1 MNPPSVSPP
10 SPESG
15 PGAGPD
21 PNEPDP
27 NEPPTEFGPP
37 GEGGVSPPLTPTELT
52 PTERPA
58 DDPILRAAVRDAGCG
73 VFWLGPHLWVKR
85 CNAAFAR
92 FAGRSEDDL
101 AGTPIAEID
110 PSWPYG
116 DAAEAFAALRVRP
129 SAGHATRLRRPDGT
143 LVPVQMHVNYLS
155 LGGLESLF
163 GVVVDTGDRQAAEDA
178 LRLSEARYRAVT
190 ENQTEFILRSR
201 PDDPQTVTFCNPAFA
216 RLVDRGDAAEVVGRP
231 MPDFIFPED
240 RPIAARRLASLTPD
254 RPIAAGENRIVDAS
268 GAVRWTSWVNR
279 GIFDG
284 GENGGE
290 LVEIQCVGRDVTERK
305 LTDEA
310 LARSQERYRS
320 LVEDSPE
327 LVSRWKPGGR
337 LTFANRAYCEFFGLP
352 GGPAR
357 GHNVLAPHDTRTRE
371 KVDKAV
377 AALAPDRP
385 VARMVIPSRRHDG
398 EVRKVAWIERGFF
411 REGPDGEP
419 ELIEVQSVGRDETE
433 RLAARRALLE
443 SDRRQRSVLDDLDEM
458 VCRFRPDDGVVTYAN
473 RAFREACG
481 RPEGEVVGVLSVFDD
496 YSEEA
501 AALMRDRL
509 AAVTPAE
516 PSVEFLAPVTR
527 PDGTCRWQEWT
538 DRALFGPPDP
548 AVPEAPPP
556 VAEFQAVGRDVTDRI
571 AERGRRRR
579 RDEAAAALA
588 ALSPREREV
597 LAAVAAGVT
606 NKVTAR
612 RLDITERTVEKH
624 RSAAMRKLGV
634 RSAAELV
641 RVAVAAEPPADPAEL
656 PDGLT
661 DEFPKPL
668 PDGGPTA

>member
-1 MNPPSVSPP
+1 MNSPSVSPP
-10 SPESG
+10 SPGSG

-21 PNEPDP
+21 PNEP
-27 NEPPTEFGPP
+27 PPEIGPP
-37 GEGGVSPPLTPTELT
+37 GEGCVGPPGDPVEL
-52 PTERPA
+52 PA
-58 DDPILRAAVRDAGCG
+58 DDPILRAAVDNAGCG
-73 VFWLGPHLWVKR
+73 VFWLGSHLGVKR

-92 FAGRSEDDL
+92 FAGRTEDDL
-101 AGTPIAEID
+101 TGTPIAEID
-110 PSWPYG
+110 PSWPHG

-163 GVVVDTGDRQAAEDA
+163 GVAVDTGDRQAAEDA

-190 ENQTEFILRSR
+190 ETQTEFILRSR
-201 PDDPQTVTFCNPAFA
+201 PDADQTVTFCNPAYA
-216 RLVDRGDAAEVVGRP
+216 RLVGRGEVAEVVGRP

-240 RPIAARRLASLTPD
+240 RPIAAARLASLTPD
-254 RPIAAGENRIVDAS
+254 DPLAAGENRVVDGS

-279 GIFDG
+279 GIFGPPGPDG
-284 GENGGE
+284 RRE
-290 LVEIQCVGRDVTERK
+290 LVEIQCVGRDVTERR

-310 LARSQERYRS
+310 LARTQERYRS

-327 LVSRWKPGGR
+327 MVSRWKPGGR

-352 GGPAR
+352 PGPAR
-357 GHNVLAPHDTRTRE
+357 DHNVLAPHDTRTRE
-371 KVDKAV
+371 RVDASI
-377 AALAPDRP
+377 AALTPDRP
-385 VARMVIPSRRHDG
+385 VARMVIPGRRHDG
-398 EVRKVAWIERGFF
+398 AVRKVAWIERGFF
-411 REGPDGEP
+411 REGTGGEP

-433 RLAARRALLE
+433 RLDARRALLD
-443 SDRRQRSVLDDLDEM
+443 SDRRQRSVLDDLTEM
-458 VCRFRPDDGVVTYAN
+458 VCRFRPTDGVVTYAN

-481 RPEGEVVGVLSVFDD
+481 RPGGEIVGVLSVFDD

-509 AAVTPAE
+509 GAVTPEE
-516 PSVEFLAPVTR
+516 PSVEFLSPITR
-527 PDGTCRWQEWT
+527 PDGTSRWQEWT

-548 AVPEAPPP
+548 AAPDAPPP
-556 VAEFQAVGRDVTDRI
+556 VVEFQAVGRDVTDRI

-579 RDEAAAALA
+579 RDAAAAALA

-597 LAAVAAGVT
+597 LAAVAAGTT

-661 DEFPKPL
+661 GEFPEPL
-668 PDGGPTA
+668 PDGGPPPAG